1 MQKSFIIEQFS
12 IGRSTLYYILK
23 NEEKFKAKNEKLS
36 FYYLL
41 LIEYYTAVI
50 LFYEKILFVLI
61 WKNLYPDMFNENF
74 AKHVWISA

>member
-1 MQKSFIIEQFS
+1 MVKNSVQKSFIIEQFS

-50 LFYEKILFVLI
+50 LFNEKNIICTYLEKCLSG
-61 WKNLYPDMFNENF
+61 
-74 AKHVWISA
+74 HV